1 MTPIIIFSLV
11 VIFVV
16 LGGHAF
22 LWLTLVKFYAL
33 ENLIWRYG
41 LLALIIFLAII
52 LGSVL
57 WLKLPNNNFW
67 TNFRVGTFWWLGI
80 LANLLIFSVLTW
92 LAWFISVRFNWN
104 INGAILISVMLGL
117 SLIASIIGLIN
128 AAHPA
133 IVNLDVTLPNLPDAW
148 KGKKIVQ
155 LSDVHY
161 GAINNDSFLRK
172 VAIEVNTLHPDL
184 IVYTGDLFDGTGGAG
199 PDFVSIMDQMTATYG
214 SYFVFG
220 NHETYFGV
228 DEVTKLLAKTNVKV
242 LRDAKVDINGL
253 QLVGLDGWEFN
264 GRSDLPQVFA
274 KININ
279 KTKPSVLLY
288 HIPANVPEIKAA
300 GINLWLAGHTHR
312 GQLWP
317 FNWLVT
323 LIYKGYGH
331 GLFQDK
337 NFTLYVSA
345 GVGTWGPPMRTSGR
359 PEIVVVNLK

>member
-1 MTPIIIFSLV
+1 MNPLLIMSLV
-11 VIFVV
+11 VIIVV
-16 LGGHAF
+16 FGGHLF
-22 LWLTLVKFYAL
+22 LWSTLVKFYAIESL
-33 ENLIWRYG
+33 YWRYG
-41 LLALIIFLAII
+41 LLAVIIVLLLILAAA
-52 LGSVL
+52 L

-67 TNFRVGTFWWLGI
+67 TNFHVGAFWWIGI
-80 LANLLIFSVLTW
+80 LANLLIFSTLTW
-92 LAWFISVRFNWN
+92 IIWFSASRLNCPVNSP
-104 INGAILISVMLGL
+104 ILISVMLGL
-117 SLIASIIGLIN
+117 SLLISIIGLIN

-133 IVNLDVTLPNLPDAW
+133 IVNLDLSLPNLPEAW

-155 LSDVHY
+155 LSDMHY
-161 GAINNDSFLRK
+161 GAINNDDYLQK
-172 VAIEVNTLHPDL
+172 ITNIVNGLHPDL

-199 PDFVSIMDQMTATYG
+199 PNFASIINQMKATSG

-220 NHETYFGV
+220 NHETYFGM
-228 DEVTKLLAKTNVKV
+228 DEVNKLLAETNLKV
-242 LRDAKVDINGL
+242 LRDQKVDLNGL
-253 QLVGLDGWEFN
+253 QLVGLDGWNFN
-264 GRSDLPQVFA
+264 GRSDLAQVFT
-274 KININ
+274 KINLDKN
-279 KTKPSVLLY
+279 KPSILLY

-337 NFTLYVSA
+337 NFITYVSA